1 MDGPTIP
8 MSILFIMAG
17 LVMISRSQ
25 IGAAIAHA
33 IRVNATDADEEGLAL
48 LGQELNEVKRELETV
63 RHELAETQERLDFT
77 ERLLTSGREQD
88 ARLKS

>member
-8 MSILFIMAG
+8 MSILFIMVG
-17 LVMISRSQ
+17 LVLISRSQ

-33 IRVNATDADEEGLAL
+33 IRVNATDADEDGLAL
-48 LGQELNEVKRELETV
+48 LGQELGEVKRELESM

-77 ERLLTSGREQD
+77 ERLLASGREPD
-88 ARLKS
+88 LRVRP

>member
-8 MSILFIMAG
+8 MSIFFIMAG
-17 LVMISRSQ
+17 LVLISRSQ

-33 IRVNATDADEEGLAL
+33 IRVNATDADEEGLAV
-48 LGQELNEVKRELETV
+48 LGQELGEVKRELEAV
-63 RHELAETQERLDFT
+63 RHELAETHERLDFT

-88 ARLKS
+88 ARIKS

>member
-8 MSILFIMAG
+8 MSIFFIMAG
-17 LVMISRSQ
+17 LVLISRSQ

-33 IRVNATDADEEGLAL
+33 IRAKATDADEEGLAQ
-48 LGQELNEVKRELETV
+48 LGHELGGVKRELEAM
-63 RHELAETQERLDFT
+63 RLELTETQERLDFT

-88 ARLKS
+88 LRLKP

>member
-8 MSILFIMAG
+8 LSIFFIMGG
-17 LVMISRSQ
+17 LVLIARSQ

-33 IRVNATDADEEGLAL
+33 IRVNATDTDEEGVTL
-48 LGQELNEVKRELETV
+48 LGQELGEVKRELEAV